1 MNTQVNTQSQVEIKY
16 SGWAQLFFKIMDEI
30 EYGQMVIET
39 PRGLKHQFKGNKEG
53 LNVFIKVN
61 DWKFC
66 EKLFLAG
73 DIGLGESYIKGYWEC
88 DNINDLIHFGIQN
101 KHSLERVIK
110 GSILKILFYR
120 VKHLFN
126 RNTKSGSERN
136 IHAHYDLGNN
146 FYKLWLDPSMTYS
159 SALFVD
165 GMTLKEAQVN
175 KYKSIFDKLHIK
187 SGQEILEVGCGWG
200 GFMEYAASRGVKV
213 TGVTISRE
221 QFDYATKRL
230 EAYPQAKV
238 LYCDYR
244 DIQGKFDHIV
254 SIEMFEALG
263 REYWSTYFKKLASLL
278 KLDGKIVI
286 QSITMNN
293 DDFKSYAKGTDF
305 IQQYIFPGGLL
316 AGPSEFRKVAKKCHL
331 LVESEFSFGL
341 DYAKTL
347 DIWNQS
353 FESVLEK
360 VKDLGFDKEFIRT
373 WHFYLKYCQGGFE
386 AGKIGVSHYVL
397 KGQL

>member
-1 MNTQVNTQSQVEIKY
+1 
-16 SGWAQLFFKIMDEI
+16 MDEI

-136 IHAHYDLGNN
+136 IHAHYDLGNS

-159 SALFVD
+159 SALFED
-165 GMTLKEAQVN
+165 GMTLQEAQIN

-221 QFDYATKRL
+221 QFDYATQRL
-230 EAYPQAKV
+230 EGYPQTKV

-360 VKDLGFDKEFIRT
+360 VKELGFDKEFIRT